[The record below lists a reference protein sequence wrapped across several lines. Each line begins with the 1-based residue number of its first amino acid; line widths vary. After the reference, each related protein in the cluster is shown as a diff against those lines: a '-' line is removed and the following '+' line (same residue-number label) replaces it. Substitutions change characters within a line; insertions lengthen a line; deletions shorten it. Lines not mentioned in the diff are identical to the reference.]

1 MHIDE
6 SNASSTSTNQKQQEN
21 VDFFHETTSQFAAAA
36 SLAPVQIQEPT
47 IVDKSH
53 EGPSV
58 SAAFSEQQP
67 EESSA
72 IKSNILQKKP
82 VQPKKVNL
90 FILKW
95 YLNWFENNE
104 IIFQKGLGAQKVN
117 TDFKEIE
124 RQMLE
129 QERNRELEIQQ
140 QAKNK
145 EEQEKQMEK
154 QMASMKLAYN
164 NLDKQREKEEAK
176 LMKVDPN
183 KANQLERLG
192 MAVGTRT
199 TGISHSALND
209 MQIIQQEGVSRG
221 NGNNSSQPSYGKSN
235 RDFFDEMEFGSKPT
249 SGFYGRDNEEDNFKG
264 FGSCKLTLFLE

>member
-1 MHIDE
+1 
-6 SNASSTSTNQKQQEN
+6 
-21 VDFFHETTSQFAAAA
+21 
-36 SLAPVQIQEPT
+36 
-47 IVDKSH
+47 
-53 EGPSV
+53 
-58 SAAFSEQQP
+58 
-67 EESSA
+67 
-72 IKSNILQKKP
+72 
-82 VQPKKVNL
+82 
-90 FILKW
+90 
-95 YLNWFENNE
+95 
-104 IIFQKGLGAQKVN
+104 LGAQKVN

-129 QERNRELEIQQ
+129 QERSRELEIQQ

-199 TGISHSALND
+199 NVSLILI
-209 MQIIQQEGVSRG
+209 QIHNKKI
-221 NGNNSSQPSYGKSN
+221 YSN
-235 RDFFDEMEFGSKPT
+235 LAQLI
-249 SGFYGRDNEEDNFKG
+249 FYY
-264 FGSCKLTLFLE
+264 S

>member
-1 MHIDE
+1 M
-6 SNASSTSTNQKQQEN
+6 
-21 VDFFHETTSQFAAAA
+21 
-36 SLAPVQIQEPT
+36 
-47 IVDKSH
+47 
-53 EGPSV
+53 
-58 SAAFSEQQP
+58 
-67 EESSA
+67 
-72 IKSNILQKKP
+72 
-82 VQPKKVNL
+82 
-90 FILKW
+90 
-95 YLNWFENNE
+95 
-104 IIFQKGLGAQKVN
+104 N

-129 QERNRELEIQQ
+129 QERSRELEIQQ

-221 NGNNSSQPSYGKSN
+221 NGNSNSTQPSYGKSG

-249 SGFYGRDNEEDNFKG
+249 GGFYSRDNDEDNFKG
-264 FGSCKLTLFLE
+264 FGSCKLNLTHF